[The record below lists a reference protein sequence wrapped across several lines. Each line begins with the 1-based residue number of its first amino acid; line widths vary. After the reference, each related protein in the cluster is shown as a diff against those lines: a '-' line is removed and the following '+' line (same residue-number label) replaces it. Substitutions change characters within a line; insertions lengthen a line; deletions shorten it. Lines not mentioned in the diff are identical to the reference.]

1 MTGRWLDTLQ
11 PSRFASCLRVLILS
25 ALPVFLAVPALSVIP
40 VLAAQTTARAEGRVI
55 LPDSSG
61 VAGVRVVLHRVG
73 QQVQGPLDS
82 VLSATGGHFRFRF
95 RADTAVLYLLSAR
108 RSGIEYF
115 SPPVNPRAQRP
126 DTSIRIVV
134 YDTSSAVPIGIEARH
149 LVIARPGEDGSRTVL
164 DLIVLRNDGTRT
176 RIASDSA
183 RPSWAGP
190 LLAGTMGLE
199 LGESDVS
206 PDAVMRRGD
215 SVYVTAPLGPGE
227 KQLTLEYLIPAGR
240 ETLVLPITSPVPML
254 NVLTEEGGAIVSGGT
269 VAAADS
275 QELQGRSFRR
285 WTGDVPAGSALRVTL
300 PGRGRAPEWLLAVLV
315 GTVSLVL
322 AGAAGYV
329 LWNGA
334 RTPTLST
341 GELLDAVA
349 QLDARYRGRETE
361 TPADEWS
368 AYQSERARLKAQLET
383 SLAAEGRNR

>member
-1 MTGRWLDTLQ
+1 VR
-11 PSRFASCLRVLILS
+11 ILS
-25 ALPVFLAVPALSVIP
+25 AVMPFPLFIALSALSALSAP
-40 VLAAQTTARAEGRVI
+40 LLAQTTARAEGRVI

-95 RADTAVLYLLSAR
+95 RADTAALYLLSAR

-126 DTSIRIVV
+126 DTSLRIVV
-134 YDTSSAVPIGIEARH
+134 YDTSSTEPIGIEARH
-149 LVIARPGEDGSRTVL
+149 LVIARPGDDGSRTVL
-164 DLIVLRNDGTRT
+164 DLIVLRNDGART
-176 RIASDSA
+176 RIASDSL

-215 SVYVTAPLGPGE
+215 SVYVTAPLAPGE

-240 ETLVLPITSPVPML
+240 EVLLLPFTSPVPML
-254 NVLTEEGGAIVSGGT
+254 NVLTEESGAIVSGGT
-269 VAAADS
+269 VAVADS
-275 QELQGRSFRR
+275 QELQGRSFQR

-315 GTVSLVL
+315 GTVGLVL
-322 AGAAGYV
+322 AAAAWYV
-329 LWNGA
+329 LRNGA

-368 AYQSERARLKAQLET
+368 TYQSERARLKAQLET
-383 SLAAEGRNR
+383 SLAAEGPNR

>member
-1 MTGRWLDTLQ
+1 MGRWFGTLL
-11 PSRFASCLRVLILS
+11 PSRFAFCLRFLILS
-25 ALPVFLAVPALSVIP
+25 ALPASP
-40 VLAAQTTARAEGRVI
+40 VLSAQTTARAEGRVI

-95 RADTAVLYLLSAR
+95 RADTAALYLLSAR

-215 SVYVTAPLGPGE
+215 SVYVTAPLAPGE

-240 ETLVLPITSPVPML
+240 EALVLPVTSPVPML
-254 NVLTEEGGAIVSGGT
+254 NVLTEERGAIVSGGT
-269 VAAADS
+269 VAMADS

-315 GTVSLVL
+315 GAVGLVL
-322 AGAAGYV
+322 AGAAWYA
-329 LWNGA
+329 LRNGM
-334 RTPTLST
+334 RTPTLSAQ
-341 GELLDAVA
+341 ELLDAVA

-361 TPADEWS
+361 TPPDEWS
-368 AYQSERARLKAQLET
+368 TYQLQRARLKAQLES
-383 SLAAEGRNR
+383 SLAAEGGNR

>member
-1 MTGRWLDTLQ
+1 
-11 PSRFASCLRVLILS
+11 
-25 ALPVFLAVPALSVIP
+25 
-40 VLAAQTTARAEGRVI
+40 
-55 LPDSSG
+55 
-61 VAGVRVVLHRVG
+61 
-73 QQVQGPLDS
+73 
-82 VLSATGGHFRFRF
+82 
-95 RADTAVLYLLSAR
+95 
-108 RSGIEYF
+108 
-115 SPPVNPRAQRP
+115 
-126 DTSIRIVV
+126 
-134 YDTSSAVPIGIEARH
+134 
-149 LVIARPGEDGSRTVL
+149 
-164 DLIVLRNDGTRT
+164 
-176 RIASDSA
+176 
-183 RPSWAGP
+183 
-190 LLAGTMGLE
+190 MGLE

-206 PDAVMRRGD
+206 PDAVVRRGD
-215 SVYVTAPLGPGE
+215 SVYVTAPLAPGE

-240 ETLVLPITSPVPML
+240 EVLALPFTSPVPML

>member
-1 MTGRWLDTLQ
+1 MTGRWFGALL
-11 PSRFASCLRVLILS
+11 PCRFASFLRFLTLS
-25 ALPVFLAVPALSVIP
+25 ALPAVPVLS
-40 VLAAQTTARAEGRVI
+40 AQTTARAEGRVI

-95 RADTAVLYLLSAR
+95 RADTAALYLLSAR

-126 DTSIRIVV
+126 DTSLRIVV
-134 YDTSSAVPIGIEARH
+134 YDTSSTEPIGIEARH
-149 LVIARPGEDGSRTVL
+149 IVIARPGDDGSRTVL

-176 RIASDSA
+176 RIASDSS
-183 RPSWAGP
+183 RPSWVGP

-206 PDAVMRRGD
+206 PDAVTRRGD
-215 SVYVTAPLGPGE
+215 SVYVTAPLAPGE

-240 ETLVLPITSPVPML
+240 EVLDLPFTSPVPML
-254 NVLTEEGGAIVSGGT
+254 NVLTEESGAIVSGGT

-285 WTGDVPAGSALRVTL
+285 WTGDVPTGSALRVTL

-315 GTVSLVL
+315 GTVGLVL
-322 AGAAGYV
+322 AGAAWYV
-329 LWNGA
+329 LWSSG

-341 GELLDAVA
+341 AELLDAVA

-361 TPADEWS
+361 TSVDEWS
-368 AYQSERARLKAQLET
+368 TYQSERARLKAQLET